1 MKVLITG
8 GAGFIGSHLARTC
21 VADGDEVQILDDFSS
36 GSYRNLAGLEE
47 SSLELQR
54 GSIVDLEVLQKLA
67 AGVDVIYHL
76 AAQPSV
82 PLSVSEPIESHQ
94 INTTGTLNVLEAARV
109 AAVPRVVFASSCAVY
124 GDGDARPRRE
134 TETPRPRSPYALH
147 KLAGEHYCQQYADL
161 HGVGTVSLRYFN
173 VVGPRQ
179 DPSSAYAA
187 VVPRFAAAL
196 AAGEQPVILG
206 DGEQTRDF
214 VYVSDVVAATRA
226 AAVGPP
232 DSFGQAI
239 NIAAGRSHTILELAK
254 LLARALGRTDL
265 EPRFATAREG
275 DIRHSL
281 ADIARAEKLLD
292 WRPQVSFE
300 DAVERTAAHYRR
312 EQGA

>member
-8 GAGFIGSHLARTC
+8 GAGFIGSHLARSC

-47 SSLELQR
+47 SPLELER
-54 GSIVDLEVLQKLA
+54 GTIVDLEMLQKHA
-67 AGVDVIYHL
+67 VGKDVIYHL

-94 INTTGTLNVLEAARV
+94 INTTGTLNVLEAARI

-124 GDGDARPRRE
+124 GDGDARPRIE
-134 TETPRPRSPYALH
+134 TENPRPRSPYALH
-147 KLAGEHYCQQYADL
+147 KLAGEHYCHQYAEL

-187 VVPRFAAAL
+187 VLPRFAAAL
-196 AAGEQPVILG
+196 AAGERPVILG
-206 DGEQTRDF
+206 DGRQTRDF

-239 NIAAGRSHTILELAK
+239 NIAAGESHTILELAK
-254 LLARALGRTDL
+254 LLARALGWADL
-265 EPRFATAREG
+265 EPRFAPAREG

-281 ADIARAEKLLD
+281 ADIGRAEKLLD
-292 WRPQVSFE
+292 WRPQVPFE
-300 DAVERTAAHYRR
+300 EAVERTAAHYRR
-312 EQGA
+312 EHGA